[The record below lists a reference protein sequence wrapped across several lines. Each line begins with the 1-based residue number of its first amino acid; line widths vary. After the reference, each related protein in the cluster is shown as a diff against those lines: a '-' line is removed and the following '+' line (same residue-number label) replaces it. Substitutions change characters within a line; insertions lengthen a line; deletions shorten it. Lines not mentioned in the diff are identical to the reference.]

1 MSKRIITLSI
11 IIIST
16 LFISGAKNINNK
28 KMTAYNFSN
37 PDLSLTLPDI
47 LHEVSGITYIN
58 PTTIAC
64 VQDELGIIF
73 IYDFVEGKIKRQ
85 LTFGD
90 DGDYEGIAKV
100 SNNLYVLGSDGNL
113 YEISDY
119 KSNNFKVKFYSTGI
133 SAKDNEGLCYDEQNN
148 RLLIASKSNISKGS
162 EFKDKRAIY
171 GFDLISKKLHKS
183 PAFYFDINII
193 YDFMIKNK
201 IDIPTKT
208 KKKSGNTEPNLKF
221 RTSAIAINPIT
232 KKLFLLSAT
241 DHLLFIFNG
250 DGKVEHIEQLD
261 PPLFNQAEGIT
272 FLENGDLLIS
282 NEGENKKPTLLRFNY
297 KKL

>member
-1 MSKRIITLSI
+1 MLKRIFTYSI
-11 IIIST
+11 FFILI
-16 LFISGAKNINNK
+16 LFISGAKNINS
-28 KMTAYNFSN
+28 KMTAYNFSK
-37 PDLSLTLPDI
+37 PDLSLVLPDI

-73 IYDFVEGKIKRQ
+73 LYDFTEGKIKRQ
-85 LTFGD
+85 LTFSE
-90 DGDYEGIAKV
+90 DGDYEGITKV
-100 SNNLYVLGSDGNL
+100 GNRLYVLRSDGNL

-119 KSNNFKVKFYSTGI
+119 ESNIFKVKFYSTGI
-133 SAKDNEGLCYDEQNN
+133 SAKDNEGLCYDEQRN
-148 RLLIASKSNISKGS
+148 RLLIASKSNISKES
-162 EFKDKRAIY
+162 EFKDKRVIY
-171 GFDLISKKLHKS
+171 GFDLNSKKLYKS
-183 PAFYFDINII
+183 PAFYFDINVI

-221 RTSAIAINPIT
+221 RTSAIAINPIS

-241 DHLLFIFNG
+241 DHLLFIFNV
-250 DGKVEHIEQLD
+250 DGKVEHIEQLN
-261 PPLFNQAEGIT
+261 PKLFNKAEGIT
-272 FLENGDLLIS
+272 FLENGDLIIS
-282 NEGENKKPTLLRFNY
+282 NEGENNKPTLLLFNY